1 MLDSGDVHDAGD
13 SASPSRPARGLVR
26 PRGPAGPGQNSS
38 TGSHDSRGSS
48 QHTAG
53 GSQEANENGTRF
65 PDAAEIVR
73 RLEVVGNACALGFMD
88 PTQARA
94 TASIFKDMNQVRV
107 QDENAERAAAA
118 AKQSAPNSGGANG
131 SGESAGRPSPGAPRM
146 VPASIV
152 DAMLEV
158 AMTHQPQLLRDLE
171 PVLDDEQLKLAAEFL
186 QGSLGPGEPD
196 DDRS

>member
-1 MLDSGDVHDAGD
+1 
-13 SASPSRPARGLVR
+13 
-26 PRGPAGPGQNSS
+26 
-38 TGSHDSRGSS
+38 
-48 QHTAG
+48 
-53 GSQEANENGTRF
+53 
-65 PDAAEIVR
+65 
-73 RLEVVGNACALGFMD
+73 
-88 PTQARA
+88 
-94 TASIFKDMNQVRV
+94 
-107 QDENAERAAAA
+107 
-118 AKQSAPNSGGANG
+118 
-131 SGESAGRPSPGAPRM
+131 M